1 MGKVKNLLCY
11 DISTCPP
18 GMSLDRVLSIMN
30 KHNILLFNSSGRNGH
45 LTGDSKPIA
54 PYILNKT
61 KSNKVRFFDTINEIG
76 RELVHNLTKN

>member
-11 DISTCPP
+11 DIATCPP
-18 GMSLDRVLSIMN
+18 GMSLDRVLSIMRS
-30 KHNILLFNSSGRNGH
+30 HNVLLFNSSGRNGH
-45 LTGDSKPIA
+45 LTGKSNLVA

-61 KSNKVRFFDTINEIG
+61 KSNKVRFFDTNNEIG